1 MGVGYSSDVLKN
13 SPIPDNTQRDKE
25 LGYYKL
31 DLTTANS
38 LTTDQMN
45 NIYSLNQV
53 STKVI
58 DEEKQFVD
66 AKVAILVYQPPGKPS
81 DTGSQYVVGGSNSNS
96 FLYAVPA
103 EKIFDAS
110 ADTGVI
116 ANIPGK
122 TGSKD
127 ATFKLVIMKIGGKKN
142 DYALQQVN
150 TLGNGIYGT
159 SENNKYISVCV
170 SDDFPIFKDDDITT
184 CGSTSSFDYD
194 SLGFVN
200 GIKIGYVNSN
210 PFKISDRWDPKHNLY
225 TVQDTVKGGSY
236 YKLAAHDLKTTGTI
250 FRLAVIEPSPFMKKY
265 FKYTYTIPGNIQC
278 CLYTSKDQDIASIC
292 NLQGLSLGS
301 DTANTVINKLIITD
315 YNKYKNDITTYC
327 SNSATNCDEGFN
339 SFCNASKINS
349 GYTEC
354 GCFVPQDEMNTFWN
368 SLYDKVLPEAKPI
381 INKSTKCF
389 YPFCYNSPIKS
400 FKIKKDLSTCPET
413 NKCISELQIDNNNK
427 VIDGSVSASADFDW
441 ITKCGS
447 FLNIGNSNPNN
458 PIYIPTIPSDIL
470 PPSPSVTPSPSNPNN
485 VYYVIGLLIL
495 IIAVILYVFFK

>member
-13 SPIPDNTQRDKE
+13 SPIPDNTQRDKD
-25 LGYYKL
+25 LGYYNL
-31 DLTTANS
+31 DILTANS
-38 LTTDQMN
+38 LTTNQMN

-58 DEEKQFVD
+58 DEEKQFVN
-66 AKVAILVYQPPGKPS
+66 AKVAILVYQPGIS
-81 DTGSQYVVGGSNSNS
+81 SNTGLQYVVGGSNSNS

-103 EKIFDAS
+103 EKIFDAN
-110 ADTGVI
+110 ADTVVKDNIKSTYGVI
-116 ANIPGK
+116 
-122 TGSKD
+122 GSKD
-127 ATFKLVIMKIGGKKN
+127 ATFKLVIMKIGGGKN
-142 DYALQQVN
+142 NYALQEVN

-170 SDDFPIFKDDDITT
+170 SNDFPIFNADDIKS
-184 CGSTSSFDYD
+184 CGATSSFDYD
-194 SLGFVN
+194 SSGFVN
-200 GIKIGYVNSN
+200 GIKIGPWV
-210 PFKISDRWDPKHNLY
+210 PKHNLY
-225 TVQDTVKGGSY
+225 LDQDKTTWQGASY
-236 YKLAAHDLKTTGTI
+236 YKLAAHEFKTTGII

-278 CLYTSKDQDIASIC
+278 CLYTSKDPDIAFIC

-301 DTANTVINKLIITD
+301 DTANTVINNLIITD
-315 YNKYKNDITTYC
+315 YNKYKTDITTYC

-354 GCFVPQDEMNTFWN
+354 GCFVPQNEMNNFWN
-368 SLYDKVLPEAKPI
+368 SLYGKVLPEAKPI
-381 INKSTKCF
+381 INNSTKCF
-389 YPFCYNSPIKS
+389 YPLCYNSPIKS
-400 FKIKKDLSTCPET
+400 FKIKKDLFTCPET

-427 VIDGSVSASADFDW
+427 VIGSASPSADFDW
-441 ITKCGS
+441 MTKCGS

-458 PIYIPTIPSDIL
+458 PVYIPTIPSDIL
-470 PPSPSVTPSPSNPNN
+470 PPSPRVTPSPSNPNN